1 MVHSTVVR
9 NLGKFSMNLWNKLP
23 PNMVE
28 SRSFRT
34 LGRVIHRSVCRYSVP
49 RMSGGTY
56 FLRNVPLLNAI
67 AEQIQNMYRAET
79 GTEAVR
85 VCVTG
90 CCTGAEVYSA
100 LCVIHGRF
108 PQIPLATTAMDISAD
123 SVARAEAGRYKPHS
137 VELTRPLDVDTLA
150 SLFDRDGDELVV
162 KSALRQNIR
171 WLVADAMDPGLAD
184 SLGLHD
190 VVLANNFLIH
200 MNDREAA
207 SCMLNVARLVR
218 PGGLFVCRGVALPVR
233 EKVVQQL
240 GFKPLA
246 CYIEEIHNADEKF
259 DARKDWPWRYW
270 ALEPI
275 DKSRK
280 NWTTRYASVFQAQ
293 MVS

>member
-1 MVHSTVVR
+1 MVHNTVVR

-23 PNMVE
+23 PNMVA

-34 LGRVIHRSVCRYSVP
+34 LGGLIHRSVCRYSVP
-49 RMSGGTY
+49 RMGGGTY
-56 FLRNVPLLNAI
+56 FLRNVPLLNAV

-79 GTEAVR
+79 GAVR
-85 VCVTG
+85 LCVIG
-90 CCTGAEVYSA
+90 CCTGAEVYST
-100 LCVIHGRF
+100 LWVLHRRF
-108 PQIPLATTAMDISAD
+108 PQIPLSTIAMDISAD
-123 SVARAEAGRYKPHS
+123 SVACAEAGRYMPQG
-137 VELTRPLDVDTLA
+137 VELARPVDVDTLA
-150 SLFDRDGDELVV
+150 SLFDRDGDVLVV

-171 WLVADAMDPGLAD
+171 WLVGDAGDPGLAG
-184 SLGLHD
+184 SLGLQD

-207 SCMLNVARLVR
+207 SCMSNVARLVR
-218 PGGLFVCRGVALPVR
+218 PGGLFVCRGVALPLR
-233 EKVVQQL
+233 ERVVQQL

-280 NWTTRYASVFQAQ
+280 NWTTRYASMFQAPL
-293 MVS
+293 VS